1 MEYNTLKIKDMPLSE
16 RPREKLLKNGASSL
30 SNAELLALIIN
41 CGSRK
46 ESAVELASR
55 LLASEND
62 SVRAFVDY
70 QPDEFCRHYGIG
82 ESAACRILA
91 AIEFGRRAERPSEK
105 NVILADPNSVAAYCS
120 DLKSQKK
127 EILRVL
133 MFNVK
138 CELIKAQDVSV
149 GNLNS
154 SDASPREI
162 FYDAIRKCAY
172 GIILVHNHPSGDPLP
187 SESDKA
193 ATSRVCNAGKLLN
206 IRVFDHIIV
215 AERGYFSFKEKNM
228 INDY

>member
-1 MEYNTLKIKDMPLSE
+1 MEYSSLKIKDMPLSE
-16 RPREKLLKNGASSL
+16 RPREKLLKNGVSSL
-30 SNAELLALIIN
+30 SNSELLALIIN

-62 SVRAFVDY
+62 SIRAFVDY
-70 QPDEFCRHYGIG
+70 QPDELCKHYGIG

-105 NVILADPNSVAAYCS
+105 SVILSNPDSVAAYCS
-120 DLKSQKK
+120 DLKYLKK
-127 EILRVL
+127 EVLRVL

-138 CELIKAQDVSV
+138 CELIMARNVSV
-149 GNLNS
+149 GSLNS

-162 FYDAIRKCAY
+162 FYDAIRKGAY
-172 GIILVHNHPSGDPLP
+172 GIILVHNHPSGDPSP

-193 ATSRVCNAGKLLN
+193 ATSRVCSAGKLLN
-206 IRVFDHIIV
+206 IKVFDHVIV
-215 AERGYFSFKEKNM
+215 AERGYFSFNEKNM
-228 INDY
+228 IVDC